1 VFSSKKNLWAVS
13 CANFTVADDMEM
25 DYTFS
30 KSKKEKR
37 KKKERD
43 GLQGTGTTHRSD
55 I

>member
-30 KSKKEKR
+30 KSKK
-37 KKKERD
+37 KKGD
-43 GLQGTGTTHRSD
+43 GLQGAGTTHRSG